1 MKFLKLLVAI
11 LTNLWKFTD
20 RTRMKQQL
28 ETFLSADKK
37 NCLTSTQVEIFSV
50 AEECKSEG
58 QKGKCYLI
66 ENAEEGILKVANSSK
81 KAIFLLAI
89 DDCIFSSADPS
100 RCDCAVFDDKCFYF
114 IEIKDSYS
122 KKQRSDHRD
131 KASSQLRSALE
142 FFTQRFDFKDYQL
155 NAVICFRFQ
164 KRYPA
169 TMTTKLQDKVDF
181 WDSFKA
187 NLLEGNEIQF

>member
-1 MKFLKLLVAI
+1 M
-11 LTNLWKFTD
+11 NLWKFIG
-20 RTRMKQQL
+20 RIQMKQQL
-28 ETFLSADKK
+28 EAFLSEDKR
-37 NCLTSTQVEIFSV
+37 NCLTSTQAEIFSV
-50 AEECKSEG
+50 GEECKSDSG

-66 ENAEEGILKVANSSK
+66 ENVEEGILKVANSSK
-81 KAIFLLAI
+81 KAVFLLAI
-89 DDCIFSSADPS
+89 DDCIFSSADQS

-122 KKQRSDHRD
+122 KKQRSDHRN

-142 FFTQRFDFKDYQL
+142 FFTQQFDFKDYQL

-169 TMTTKLQDKVDF
+169 TMTTRQQDKVDF
-181 WDSFKA
+181 WDNFKA

>member
-100 RCDCAVFDDKCFYF
+100 RCDCAVFDNKKFYF
-114 IEIKDSYS
+114 VEIKDSS
-122 KKQRSDHRD
+122 MRQRQGDRKD
-131 KASSQLRSALE
+131 ACSQLKNSLE
-142 FFTQRFDFKDYQL
+142 FFTQQFDFEDYQL

-169 TMTTKLQDKVDF
+169 TMTTRQQDKVDF

>member
-1 MKFLKLLVAI
+1 MRFLKSLVAI

-28 ETFLSADKK
+28 ETFLSEDKR
-37 NCLTSTQVEIFSV
+37 NCLTSTQAEIFSIG
-50 AEECKSEG
+50 EEYKSDG
-58 QKGKCYLI
+58 QKGKCYII
-66 ENAEEGILKVANSSK
+66 ENAEEGILKVSNLSK
-81 KAIFLLAI
+81 KAIFLFAI
-89 DDCIFSSADPS
+89 DDCIFSSADLS
-100 RCDCAVFDDKCFYF
+100 RCDCAVFDDKRFYF
-114 IEIKDSYS
+114 IEIKDCS
-122 KKQRSDHRD
+122 KNQRLYHRN

-142 FFTQRFDFKDYQL
+142 FCTQLFDFKNYQV

-169 TMTTKLQDKVDF
+169 TITTRQQDVVDF
-181 WDSFKA
+181 WDNFKA